1 MEASEDYG
9 QIDNDHL
16 ETIFVA
22 MDDTMGGVTGAEG
35 FGLTHAQKYTYAVL
49 EANDSLTRSQKV
61 DGNESFFGQIG
72 DGLKAVWEY
81 VQKLFKSI
89 WNFFFGKKED
99 GAQAE
104 IDNAKK
110 ALTELKVVL
119 EKPSVNL
126 SSNLSQQMDGLSLQ
140 HLADCLVKVSQDP
153 EATPSDKKEA
163 ETLVEELHATPPPK
177 PAEVKH
183 VAEKFAKIN
192 HKQQKKL
199 QTGLKLVKEKG
210 AGLIAHITKLH
221 TDVEIHV
228 GANES
233 YNFYKHLITEI
244 YNNDISAIRSAIN
257 HIDGAMIVS
266 DMGQGAR
273 VLEVLQHQMKTIDSI
288 NSYIKANKH
297 NLEHRISE
305 CEKAL
310 TWSDKH
316 AERKA
321 GARAELAVAKDMMI
335 AINSTVSYVHTTC
348 LTIQSLCDTVR
359 RIFGIK
365 VH

>member
-22 MDDTMGGVTGAEG
+22 MDDTMGGVTGSEG
-35 FGLTHAQKYTYAVL
+35 FGLTRAQEYTYAVL
-49 EANDSLTRSQKV
+49 GANDSLTRQQKV
-61 DGNESFFGQIG
+61 DGNESFFGSIG

-89 WNFFFGKKED
+89 WGFFFGKKEG

-104 IDNAKK
+104 IDNTKE
-110 ALTELKVVL
+110 ALTVAKVAL
-119 EKPSVNL
+119 EKPSGDTKAV
-126 SSNLSQQMDGLSLQ
+126 Q
-140 HLADCLVKVSQDP
+140 HK
-153 EATPSDKKEA
+153 
-163 ETLVEELHATPPPK
+163 LVESMQKVVADPVTT
-177 PAEVKH
+177 PAEVKEVQELIQVIQATPAPSPAETKK
-183 VAEKFAKIN
+183 VAEKFAKLN

-210 AGLIAHITKLH
+210 AGLVAHITKLH

-288 NSYIKANKH
+288 NGFIKANKH
-297 NLEHRISE
+297 NLEHRITE

-310 TWSDKH
+310 SWSDKH

-359 RIFGIK
+359 RIFGLK
-365 VH
+365 